1 VVKRPPSKAAS
12 RASGVGVSKRNPV
25 VAQSLIG
32 EPPPLVSLRTTR
44 PYTGVGPLFSITFV
58 NNPG

>member
-1 VVKRPPSKAAS
+1 L
-12 RASGVGVSKRNPV
+12 G

-44 PYTGVGPLFSITFV
+44 PYTGVGSLLATTFV